1 MLKYDMPRA
10 DEDDFVQHGETMDE
24 LTVTI
29 TLCEYRR
36 LVADNALLNQ
46 ELHEQDQK
54 FAEMEKKLK
63 SAMDAPAACIAPE
76 WLRSIGKALA
86 NFGEHSEEKEENEE
100 VKP

>member
-29 TLCEYRR
+29 TLSEYRA
-36 LVADNALLNQ
+36 LVEDNALLRRDVPKLI
-46 ELHEQDQK
+46 EEKEALERDLKAAHE
-54 FAEMEKKLK
+54 AL
-63 SAMDAPAACIAPE
+63 ADAAPE
-76 WLRSIGKALA
+76 LIRNIGKALA
-86 NFGEHSEEKEENEE
+86 NFGEYSEEKEENEE